1 MVPPLDIFKIEG
13 GDVLWRDAA
22 ANLAEA
28 NSRIRRLGLS
38 SPGEY
43 LILNQHT
50 GQRTLVTPGQPSAQ
64 ND

>member
-1 MVPPLDIFKIEG
+1 MVSPLDIFKIEG

-22 ANLAEA
+22 ANLEDA
-28 NSRIRRLGLS
+28 NTRIRRLGLS

-50 GQRTLVTPGQPSAQ
+50 GQRTLVTPVQDPT
-64 ND
+64 